1 MSGAGKLSGMEEKR
15 IISIRQAGGKEQLSF
30 DVMFCVHWALLCKY
44 QLTQIPK

>member
-15 IISIRQAGGKEQLSF
+15 IISIRQARGKEQLSF